1 MKKNGLIGILIVF
14 PLLALG
20 GLFYTLHLKNQLPTD
35 IPNKERVPL
44 EFKDNT
50 VQCPQCHMY
59 LVGKKYTAQIITK
72 ELKTHFF
79 DDIGCAILWLKEH
92 KIEPKEITFWVF
104 SNDTNRYIDA
114 LKATYSITDTTPMHY
129 GFGAY
134 ENANAKEGM
143 IDFNEMRLRMLRG
156 ETISD
161 PKIKQQLK
169 GH

>member
-35 IPNKERVPL
+35 ITNKERVPL

-59 LVGKKYTAQIITK
+59 LVGKKHTAQIITND
-72 ELKTHFF
+72 LKTHFF
-79 DDIGCAILWLKEH
+79 DDIGCAILWLKEQ
-92 KIEPKEITFWVF
+92 KIEPQTITFWVF
-104 SNDTNRYIDA
+104 SNDSNRYIDA
-114 LKATYSITDTTPMHY
+114 LKASYNSDDETPMHY

-134 ENANAKEGM
+134 ENLKEGM

-156 ETISD
+156 ENMSD
-161 PKIKQQLK
+161 PKIRKKLL
-169 GH
+169 GS

>member
-1 MKKNGLIGILIVF
+1 MKKNVLMSILIVF

-20 GLFYTLHLKNQLPTD
+20 WLFYTLHLKNQLPSD
-35 IPNKERVPL
+35 ITNKEKAPL

-59 LVGKKYTAQIITK
+59 LVGKKHTAQIITND
-72 ELKTHFF
+72 LKTHFF
-79 DDIGCAILWLKEH
+79 DDIGCAILWFKEQ
-92 KIEPKEITFWVF
+92 KIEPQTITMWVF

-114 LKATYSITDTTPMHY
+114 LKASYSLADNTPMHY

-134 ENANAKEGM
+134 ENPKEGM

-156 ETISD
+156 ENMSD
-161 PKIKQQLK
+161 PKIRKKLL
-169 GH
+169 GN

>member
-1 MKKNGLIGILIVF
+1 MKKNSLIGILIVF

-35 IPNKERVPL
+35 ITNKEKAPL

-79 DDIGCAILWLKEH
+79 DDIGCAILWLKEQ
-92 KIEPKEITFWVF
+92 KIEPKSVTIWVF
-104 SNDTNRYIDA
+104 SNDSNHYIDA
-114 LKATYSITDTTPMHY
+114 FKAAYSSDDETPMHY

-134 ENANAKEGM
+134 ERLKEGM

-156 ETISD
+156 ENMSD
-161 PKIKQQLK
+161 PKVRHHLK

>member
-1 MKKNGLIGILIVF
+1 
-14 PLLALG
+14 
-20 GLFYTLHLKNQLPTD
+20 
-35 IPNKERVPL
+35 
-44 EFKDNT
+44 
-50 VQCPQCHMY
+50 MY
-59 LVGKKYTAQIITK
+59 LVGKKHTAQIITK

-104 SNDTNRYIDA
+104 SNDSNRYIDA
-114 LKATYSITDTTPMHY
+114 LKASYNSDDETPMHY

-134 ENANAKEGM
+134 ENLKEGM

-156 ETISD
+156 ETIND